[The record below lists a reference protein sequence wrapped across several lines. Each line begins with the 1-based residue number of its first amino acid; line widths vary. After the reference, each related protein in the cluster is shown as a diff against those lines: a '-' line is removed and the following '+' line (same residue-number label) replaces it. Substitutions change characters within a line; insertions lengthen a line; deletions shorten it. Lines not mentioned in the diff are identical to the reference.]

1 MTFLLT
7 ILKKSC
13 LITLLILPLWL
24 LAQPKINSPYSRYGF
39 GDIIDNNFSYS
50 NLMGGLGA
58 SYTSPYTINIA
69 NPATLTYLTSA
80 GFDLGINAKLSSL
93 KDSNN
98 TSDGIW
104 SGNLSYF
111 SLAFPLKNTLND
123 LLDRK
128 ERDITLGMAFTL
140 KPYSEVGYNIESI
153 TYDDNIGQI
162 RRAYQGS
169 GGTYD
174 FTWSNAIQ
182 YKDFSVGLNLGYLFG
197 KSSQQ
202 RIIEFGDFAAA
213 ENTLLEQKS
222 NYSGFVW
229 RLGALYSLNLNRVA
243 AKEDSNIPRKR
254 INIGI
259 HGNSKTNFS
268 TDYSSFQGVARQIAI
283 GTFERDT
290 FFFDPLTDLK
300 GKLPSEIGIGMTY
313 YSGQKLAIGFNYT
326 STQWSGF
333 TSQVVNEQLNSTNK
347 LSFGG
352 FYRPNYKSIGNYFS
366 RVLYRFGAYL
376 NQIPTEI
383 NAGEQIDDVG
393 VTFGMSF
400 PFFYQRKISHA
411 HLGIGLGIKG
421 RDSVIEERYM
431 KMIFSFTFN
440 DDEWFLK
447 RKYN

>member
-7 ILKKSC
+7 ILKKSF

-58 SYTSPYTINIA
+58 SYADPYTINIV

-80 GFDLGINAKLSSL
+80 GFDIGIDARLSTFQ
-93 KDSNN
+93 DANN

-128 ERDITLGMAFTL
+128 ERESTFGMAFTL
-140 KPYSEVGYNIESI
+140 KPYSQVGYNIESVS
-153 TYDDNIGQI
+153 YDDEIGEV
-162 RRAYQGS
+162 RRAFQGS

-174 FTWSNAIQ
+174 FTWSNAFQ
-182 YKDFSVGLNLGYLFG
+182 YKDLSVGLNLGYLFG
-197 KSSQQ
+197 KSTNQ
-202 RIIEFGDFAAA
+202 RIIEFGNITAA
-213 ENTLLEQKS
+213 ESTLLEQKS

-229 RLGALYSLNLNRVA
+229 RLGALYSLHLNRDKV
-243 AKEDSNIPRKR
+243 KEDNSIPLKR

-259 HGNSKTNFS
+259 HGNSKTNFT
-268 TDYSSFQGVARQIAI
+268 TDFSSFQGVARQVAI

-290 FFFDPLTDLK
+290 FFFEPMNGIK
-300 GKLPSEIGIGMTY
+300 GKLPSEIGLGMTY
-313 YSGQKLAIGFNYT
+313 YSGKKFALGFNYT
-326 STQWSGF
+326 ATQWSGF
-333 TSQVVNEQLNSTNK
+333 RSAVVNEKLNSTNK

-376 NQIPTEI
+376 NQIPTEVT
-383 NAGEQIDDVG
+383 AGEQIDDVG
-393 VTFGMSF
+393 VTFGMTF